1 MPNSPIKVF
10 HSEYRWV
17 VKFITFEV
25 FIKTTDLLLVFIF
38 MSLLMQTQA
47 FALEASYNN
56 DRSLD
61 VPYRE
66 LAVIISKDGFFPNRL
81 VVFKGEKVR
90 FFITSVGYDSAC
102 FNIPDKKI
110 FSSTSASKIVET
122 ETFFDK
128 VGVFQFN
135 CPNNSFTGRIMVLE
149 KESDRRETTRR
160 GLASDTVKIWQP
172 KETPSEWV
180 QIKRDELNTLRGMG
194 DVMNL
199 DSNEQ

>member
-1 MPNSPIKVF
+1 
-10 HSEYRWV
+10 
-17 VKFITFEV
+17 
-25 FIKTTDLLLVFIF
+25 
-38 MSLLMQTQA
+38 MQSQA
-47 FALEASYNN
+47 FALEDTYNN

-81 VVFKGEKVR
+81 VVFKGEKVH
-90 FFITSVGYDSAC
+90 FFITAVGYNSAC
-102 FNIPDKKI
+102 FNIPDKKV
-110 FSSTSASKIVET
+110 FSSTPSSKIIET

-135 CPNNSFTGRIMVLE
+135 CPNNSFNGRIIVLE
-149 KESDRRETTRR
+149 KKSEKLETKRR
-160 GLASDTVKIWQP
+160 GLASDTVKIWEP

-180 QIKRDELNTLRGMG
+180 QIKRDELSTLRGMG

-199 DSNEQ
+199 DINEQ